1 VKTILLSKG
10 SADPYNPKVIRSTQG
25 GIFHTNIIEDVD
37 LKGKLNEYKNSGYN
51 VFLFTLKAV
60 TSLSEVSALAPSAK
74 SGKSDKSVIVF
85 GSESHGI
92 SEELLNEDFTQVK
105 IDGYSDC
112 ESLNVAIS
120 AGIALYTL
128 KISQPL

>member
-1 VKTILLSKG
+1 MKTILLSKG

-25 GIFHTNIIEDVD
+25 GIFHTNIIEDAD
-37 LKGKLNEYKNSGYN
+37 LKTKLNEYKNSGYR
-51 VFLFTLKAV
+51 VFLFTLN
-60 TSLSEVSALAPSAK
+60 SALSLKEIIESDKSA
-74 SGKSDKSVIVF
+74 KSDKSVIVF

-128 KISQPL
+128 KINQPL